1 MGGALLQEEG
11 LMVDAPAMPRQRPV
25 PESPVSPEEVAGVRR
40 PTLQACVLP
49 PRTFHDQD
57 IFDYEQDAW
66 FAGGWVSVGRV
77 EHAQTAGKD
86 FLSTVAGENLIIIR

>member
-1 MGGALLQEEG
+1 MGAALLQEEG

-25 PESPVSPEEVAGVRR
+25 PESPVSPEEVAGVRQ

-57 IFDYEQDAW
+57 VFDYEQDAW
-66 FAGGWVSVGRV
+66 FAGGWVKPHHRLRQRRRV
-77 EHAQTAGKD
+77 ARLLQR
-86 FLSTVAGENLIIIR
+86 LSASRGSDR